1 MKKITF
7 VIADLGAGGAQRV
20 MNLLANDLAQQGEFS
35 IDVISTSVPGQGSF
49 YPYDPAIH
57 IHYAAVPPSAGTLLS
72 GVRVNMARVKA
83 LRASFKL
90 IKPDIVVSFLTEIN
104 CLSLLAAVGT
114 DIPVIVSERSDPYF
128 YPEERLWRV
137 MRRLVYPRAHML
149 VCQTEH
155 AAGFFP
161 SLSRKT
167 VIYNPVSVA
176 ESNAPAPVTDP
187 YILGVGRHSEEKGFD
202 LLITAH
208 ALAHKQ
214 APDLK
219 LVLVGDGPDSD
230 KLKTLAKTLGTE
242 SSVIFAGA
250 QKDMAAYYRHAF
262 AFVLPSR
269 FEGMPNALLEAMAY
283 GCPSLVTL
291 RFKAAGE
298 IVEDGQSGI
307 ILKDMSAEEMAER
320 ILYLYEN
327 PGRCGALGANAM
339 ENIGRFAP
347 PKIYKQWRDLLG
359 ECL

>member
-7 VIADLGAGGAQRV
+7 VIADLGSGGAQRV
-20 MNLLANDLAQQGEFS
+20 MNLLANDLANHDEFS
-35 IDVISTSVPGQGSF
+35 LDVISVALPGKGSF
-49 YPYDPAIH
+49 YPYDSRIR
-57 IHYAAVPPSAGTLLS
+57 IHYAAVPPSVKTLAS
-72 GVRVNMARVKA
+72 GIQVNVARVKA
-83 LRASFKL
+83 LRALFRS

-104 CLSLLAAVGT
+104 CLSLLAAAGT
-114 DIPVIVSERSDPYF
+114 GIPVVVSERSDPYF

-137 MRRLVYPRAHML
+137 MRRLVYPLSRML

-155 AAGFFP
+155 AARFFTY
-161 SLSRKT
+161 LSRKT

-176 ESNAPAPVTDP
+176 QSVAPAPVTGP

-202 LLITAH
+202 LLLSAH
-208 ALAHKQ
+208 ALAHKK

-230 KLKTLAKTLGTE
+230 KLRALAKNLGTE

-283 GCPSLVTL
+283 GCPSLVTP
-291 RFKAAGE
+291 RFRAAGE
-298 IVEDGQSGI
+298 IIEDGQSGI
-307 ILKDMSAEEMAER
+307 ILSDIGADEISKS
-320 ILYLYEN
+320 ILHLYEN
-327 PGRCGALGANAM
+327 PGVRDVLGICAM
-339 ENIGRFAP
+339 ENIQRYAP
-347 PKIYKQWRDLLG
+347 SRIYKQWLGLLG
-359 ECL
+359 NA